1 MTSLVDQVE
10 AMRRAASDREAER
23 AKIRQQ
29 RAAEHRAKMPTVAA
43 WISKAREVFGED
55 CSVVFAS
62 ENGITIGERSEPG
75 VKVLSQRWVG
85 PPLSQGRKLA

>member
-1 MTSLVDQVE
+1 MSDLLAKVE
-10 AMRRAASDREAER
+10 AMRRAESDREAER
-23 AKIRQQ
+23 VKIRQQ

-43 WISKAREVFGED
+43 WISKAREVFGHD
-55 CSVVFAS
+55 CRVVFAS

-85 PPLSQGRKLA
+85 PPLSQGRK